1 MGIIASWY
9 VLRSKPR
16 KEEFLYS
23 QLLARGFEAF
33 YPTLCVKPVNPRSR
47 TVRPYFP
54 SYLFI
59 RVDVK
64 AEGFSAFQWMP
75 GSLGLVS
82 FGGEPATVPVE
93 LINTVQRSM
102 DHANANFGKK
112 PVFTSGDV
120 VIVRDGIFD
129 GYEAIFD
136 THMSGNDHVRVLLQ
150 YLKGRQVPLVLP
162 IQQIESVS
170 RPS

>member
-1 MGIIASWY
+1 MLTLWY
-9 VLRSKPR
+9 ALRSKPQ
-16 KEEFLYS
+16 KEEFLYN

-33 YPTLCVKPVNPRSR
+33 YPYLCVKPVNPRSR

-54 SYLFI
+54 GYLFI

-64 AEGFSAFQWMP
+64 AEGFSVFQWMP

-93 LINTVQRSM
+93 LINAIHHNV
-102 DHANANFGKK
+102 DHVNAGFGKQ
-112 PVFTSGDV
+112 PVFSLGDLV
-120 VIVRDGIFD
+120 VVREGIFD

-136 THMSGNDHVRVLLQ
+136 SHMPGNDRVRILLQ

-162 IQQIESVS
+162 VQQIEAVAH
-170 RPS
+170 PS